1 MAKEVSL
8 KIVADASKATEATK
22 GLKQQLREATKE
34 AQNLAAAGDT
44 QSEAYINAR
53 NRLAELQDQMRD
65 FNDELKALDP
75 GAKFQTIANVA
86 TGIAGGFQA
95 AQGAM
100 ALFGKES
107 EDVQKALLKVQA
119 ATALAQGIDQV
130 RELGKYWDLAKIAI
144 GNGTKNLIAYIGV
157 VEGATVAQN
166 ILNVATK
173 AFQALSGPIGIALA
187 AISGAV
193 AIFTDVVLKNKK
205 AQEEEQKAL
214 EDKKKALDAE
224 IAARKKFT
232 EEFNKNASDIK
243 ETNKSLRDE
252 LTKING
258 VSRDEEL
265 AAEKEHYEKLKKQQD
280 EAIYGVQGSFKSAQK
295 AKENLRII
303 EELHRIKIEQI
314 NKKFDDEEKERL
326 RKQNEEVLKLRLE
339 RNKQENANINQQVA
353 NYKKI
358 QESEENL
365 ARIQEQLSNTRT
377 KILEFDAEKNKQIRD
392 KRTADELK
400 AEEDLNAAKAALQQQ
415 FFQQS
420 QNVLN
425 AITEISSLQ
434 KQKELEDAGNNK
446 EKVAAIEKKYFER
459 NKKLQIAQATIA
471 TAQSAIQAFNS
482 LAGIPIVGPALG
494 AVAAAAAVAA
504 GAIQIAKI
512 KATQFDAGG
521 GSVGGSGIP
530 SAGGGNMPQ
539 TNAPGGFTSDV
550 SGQRVANQ
558 TGEGAN
564 QQGQFKVYVL
574 ESDITSTQDG
584 VAGIK
589 RKAKVM

>member
-1 MAKEVSL
+1 MGKEISL

-22 GLKQQLREATKE
+22 GLKQQLKEATKE
-34 AQNLAAAGDT
+34 AQLLAAAGDT
-44 QSEAYINAR
+44 TSEAYISAR
-53 NRLAELQDQMRD
+53 NKLAELQDQMRD

-107 EDVQKALLKVQA
+107 EDVEKALLKVQA
-119 ATALAQGIDQV
+119 ATALAQGIDQA

-144 GNGTKNLIAYIGV
+144 SNGAKNLLTYIGV

-173 AFQALSGPIGIALA
+173 AFQALQGPIGLALA
-187 AISGAV
+187 AVSAAV
-193 AIFTDVVLKNKK
+193 AIFTDVIMTNTK
-205 AQEEEQKAL
+205 AQEEEKKAL
-214 EDKKKALDAE
+214 EEKKKALDAE
-224 IAARKKFT
+224 AEARKKYN
-232 EEFNKNASDIK
+232 EEFKKYASSIT
-243 ETNKSLRDE
+243 ETNKNLRDE

-265 AAEKEHYEKLKKQQD
+265 AAEKEHYKKLLKQQED
-280 EAIYGVQGSFKSAQK
+280 AIYGIQGSFKSRQK
-295 AKENLRII
+295 AQENIRII

-314 NKKFDDEEKERL
+314 NKKFDDQERDRL
-326 RKQNEEVLKLRLE
+326 NKQNEEILRLRLE
-339 RNKQENANINQQVA
+339 RNKKENENINQQVA

-358 QESEENL
+358 QDSEENL
-365 ARIQEQLSNTRT
+365 TRVNKQNSGMRT
-377 KILEFDAEKNKQIRD
+377 EILAFDAEKQKEISD
-392 KRTADELK
+392 KRKADELK
-400 AEEDLNAAKAALQQQ
+400 AEQDVAEAKTAIQEQ

-420 QNVLN
+420 QNILN
-425 AITEISSLQ
+425 AIGEINSIQ
-434 KQKELEDAGNNK
+434 KQKEIRDAGDNK
-446 EKVAAIEKKYFER
+446 IKVAAIEKEYFER
-459 NKKLQIAQATIA
+459 NKKLQIAQATIS

-482 LAGIPIVGPALG
+482 LAAVPIVGPALG
-494 AVAAAAAVAA
+494 AAAAAAAVAA

-521 GSVGGSGIP
+521 SVGSGGIAPISNSNIP
-530 SAGGGNMPQ
+530 T
-539 TNAPGGFTSDV
+539 TNAPGGFNTDV
-550 SGQRVANQ
+550 SGQRVTNQ

-564 QQGQFKVYVL
+564 QQGQFRVYVL
-574 ESDITSTQDG
+574 ESDITATQDG

-589 RKAKVM
+589 RKAKVI

>member
-22 GLKQQLREATKE
+22 GLKQQLKEATKE
-34 AQNLAAAGDT
+34 AQLLAAAGDT
-44 QSEAYINAR
+44 TSEAYIAAR
-53 NRLAELQDQMRD
+53 NKLAELQDQMRD

-107 EDVQKALLKVQA
+107 EDVEKALLKVQA
-119 ATALAQGIDQV
+119 ATALAQGIDQA

-144 GNGTKNLIAYIGV
+144 SNGAKNLLTYIGV

-173 AFQALSGPIGIALA
+173 AFQALQGPIGLALA
-187 AISGAV
+187 AVSAAV
-193 AIFTDVVLKNKK
+193 AIFTDVIMTNTK
-205 AQEEEQKAL
+205 AQEEEKKAL

-224 IAARKKFT
+224 AEARKKYK
-232 EEFNKNASDIK
+232 EEFNKYVTSIT
-243 ETNKSLRDE
+243 ETNKSLREE

-265 AAEKEHYEKLKKQQD
+265 AAEKEHYKKLLKQQED
-280 EAIYGVQGSFKSAQK
+280 AIYGIQGSFKSRLKAQ
-295 AKENLRII
+295 ENIRII

-314 NKKFDDEEKERL
+314 NKKFDDQERDRL
-326 RKQNEEVLKLRLE
+326 NKQNEEILRLRLE
-339 RNKQENANINQQVA
+339 RNKKENENINQQVA

-358 QESEENL
+358 QDSEENQTRIVKQNSGMRTEIL
-365 ARIQEQLSNTRT
+365 A
-377 KILEFDAEKNKQIRD
+377 FDAEKQKEISD
-392 KRTADELK
+392 KRKADELK
-400 AEEDLNAAKAALQQQ
+400 AEQDVAEAKAAIQEQ

-420 QNVLN
+420 QNILN
-425 AITEISSLQ
+425 AIGEINSIQ
-434 KQKELEDAGNNK
+434 KQKEIRDAGDNK
-446 EKVAAIEKKYFER
+446 IKVAAIEKEYFER
-459 NKKLQIAQATIA
+459 NKKLQIAQATIS

-482 LAGIPIVGPALG
+482 LAAVPIVGPALG
-494 AVAAAAAVAA
+494 AAAAAAAVAA

-521 GSVGGSGIP
+521 SVGSGGVAPISNSNIP
-530 SAGGGNMPQ
+530 T
-539 TNAPGGFTSDV
+539 TNAPGGFNTDV
-550 SGQRVANQ
+550 SGQRIANQ

-564 QQGQFKVYVL
+564 QQGQFRVYVL
-574 ESDITSTQDG
+574 ESDITATQDG

>member
-22 GLKQQLREATKE
+22 GLKQQLKEATKE
-34 AQNLAAAGDT
+34 AQLLAAAGDT
-44 QSEAYINAR
+44 TSEAYIAAR
-53 NRLAELQDQMRD
+53 NKLAELQDQMRD

-107 EDVQKALLKVQA
+107 EDVEKALLKVQA
-119 ATALAQGIDQV
+119 ATALAQGIDQA

-144 GNGTKNLIAYIGV
+144 SNGAKNLLTYIGV
-157 VEGATVAQN
+157 VEGATIAQN

-173 AFQALSGPIGIALA
+173 AFQALQGPIGLALA
-187 AISGAV
+187 AVSAAV
-193 AIFTDVVLKNKK
+193 AIFTDVVMTNTK
-205 AQEEEQKAL
+205 AQEEEKKAL

-224 IAARKKFT
+224 AEARKKYN
-232 EEFNKNASDIK
+232 EEFKKYASSIT
-243 ETNKSLRDE
+243 ETNKNLRDE

-258 VSRDEEL
+258 FTRDEEL
-265 AAEKEHYEKLKKQQD
+265 AAEKEHYKKLLKQQED
-280 EAIYGVQGSFKSAQK
+280 AIYGIQGSFKSRQK
-295 AKENLRII
+295 AQENIRII

-314 NKKFDDEEKERL
+314 NKKFDDQERDRL
-326 RKQNEEVLKLRLE
+326 NKQNEEILRLRLE
-339 RNKQENANINQQVA
+339 RNKKENENFNQQVA

-358 QESEENL
+358 QDSEENQTRVIKQNSGMRTEIL
-365 ARIQEQLSNTRT
+365 A
-377 KILEFDAEKNKQIRD
+377 FDADKQNEISD
-392 KRTADELK
+392 KRKADELK
-400 AEEDLNAAKAALQQQ
+400 AEQDVAEAKAAIQQQ
-415 FFQQS
+415 FFEQS
-420 QNVLN
+420 QNILN
-425 AITEISSLQ
+425 AIGEINSIQ
-434 KQKELEDAGNNK
+434 KQKELRDAGDNK
-446 EKVAAIEKKYFER
+446 IKVAAIEKEYFER
-459 NKKLQIAQATIA
+459 NKKLQIAQATIS

-482 LAGIPIVGPALG
+482 LAAVPIVGPALG
-494 AVAAAAAVAA
+494 AAAAAAAVAA

-521 GSVGGSGIP
+521 SVSSGGVAPISNSNIP
-530 SAGGGNMPQ
+530 T
-539 TNAPGGFTSDV
+539 TNAPGGFNTDV
-550 SGQRVANQ
+550 SGQRVTNQ

-564 QQGQFKVYVL
+564 QQGQFRVYVL
-574 ESDITSTQDG
+574 ESDITATQDG